1 MPFRFLL
8 ASLTLLF
15 LVSRTGAQE
24 SKTFSDDK
32 CSYTLPDDDWEA
44 AALAKAIN
52 CFYLA

>member
-1 MPFRFLL
+1 MPSRFLL

-15 LVSRTGAQE
+15 LVSGTGAQE
-24 SKTFSDDK
+24 SKTFSDDN